1 MTPAELS
8 CTVRRAVRRAVEA
21 GELVAPVPERVTVR
35 TPPRP
40 GCGDFA
46 TNVALRLAKDAG
58 RPACHV
64 AEVLRRRLVREPGVR
79 RVDVAGPG
87 FLNITLD
94 GAAHSALVEE
104 LRGITPSPALPL
116 SPPDGLVRRLGSD
129 AARWSLVTAP
139 GLDRELLLVQREDA
153 NPLFR
158 VRYAHARTQALA
170 RNARDLGF
178 ARGEGGPQGDDS
190 AGLLGLLGDRG
201 RIVESADPFRLA
213 RYLERLADAFLHWH
227 HKCPVLPLGDEKPSA
242 VHRARLALAEATGA
256 VLADGLHQLGIT
268 APAHL

>member
-8 CTVRRAVRRAVEA
+8 CAVVRAVRRAVEA
-21 GELVAPVPERVTVR
+21 GELSAPVPERVTVR

-40 GCGDFA
+40 GCGEFA

-58 RPACHV
+58 RPALDV
-64 AEVLRRRLVREPGVR
+64 AEVLRRRLLREPGVQC
-79 RVDVAGPG
+79 VEVAGPG
-87 FLNITLD
+87 FLNISLD
-94 GAAHSALVEE
+94 GAAHATLVEE
-104 LRGITPSPALPL
+104 LCTVTPSPALPL
-116 SPPDGLVRRLGSD
+116 APPDELVRRLGPD
-129 AARWSLVTAP
+129 AARWSLLTAP
-139 GLDRELLLVQREDA
+139 GFDRDLLLVQRET

-158 VRYAHARTQALA
+158 VRYAYARTQALL

-178 ARGEGGPQGDDS
+178 CRGEGDIEADS
-190 AGLLGLLGDRG
+190 EVLFGVLGDRERVVG
-201 RIVESADPFRLA
+201 RADPVRLA
-213 RYLERLADAFLHWH
+213 RYLEHLADVFSRWH
-227 HKCPVLPLGDEKPSA
+227 HQCPVLPIGDEKPSA